1 VLAAA
6 TWTIAVAVLVGGLV
20 REGLGD
26 LLFFAI
32 IWGGP
37 AFLLAALL
45 GYALGRSGRRAVAVA
60 IAGCLGVVGLILW
73 AYLASSPT
81 DQCYDCGEILGRWMS
96 PVLVMVLCANLLT
109 WPLGALAGSWLRRR

>member
-1 VLAAA
+1 MRYPPEGPHRRIGATRRAVLAAA

-60 IAGCLGVVGLILW
+60 VI
-73 AYLASSPT
+73 
-81 DQCYDCGEILGRWMS
+81 YD
-96 PVLVMVLCANLLT
+96 
-109 WPLGALAGSWLRRR
+109 ALS